1 MIELAI
7 NLRDYTVESS
17 QEFGFGRGATRLPSS
32 MFKDLYNVII
42 ILFNFLV

>member
-7 NLRDYTVESS
+7 NLRDNYTVDSS

-42 ILFNFLV
+42 ILFF